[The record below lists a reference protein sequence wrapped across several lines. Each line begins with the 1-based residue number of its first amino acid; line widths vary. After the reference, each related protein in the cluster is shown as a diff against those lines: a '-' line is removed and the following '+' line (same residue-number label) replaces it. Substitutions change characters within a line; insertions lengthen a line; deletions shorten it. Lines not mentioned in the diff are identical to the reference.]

1 MKQKLKTWYETVS
14 GHDPQLYIDF
24 EWDWEMEILNFIS
37 DPDAAIK
44 DAEFNFP
51 DER

>member
-1 MKQKLKTWYETVS
+1 MKQKLTTWYDIVS
-14 GHDPQLYIDF
+14 GHDAQTYQDF
-24 EWDWEMEILNFIS
+24 KWDWEEEIFNFIS

-44 DAEFNFP
+44 DAELKFP